1 MGTTRIFL
9 LQLDGD
15 DAAILAGLRQSLRAA
30 GHSVTDLVVASDALS
45 GSDEGPLRTLSEI
58 RSACS
63 PDQPL
68 PAGTAAG
75 VGPSGEGAEPE
86 HPVLVAL
93 GLGACLALWIDALD
107 LPKPRR
113 IRLAT
118 HSVELEQQFVSAPV
132 LAGVVALGPF
142 LGFDFSLERPRL
154 GALGAKGVRL
164 RLCRHRFWAGVMG
177 GLYVHESGGHGLHAD
192 KTPTWAD
199 LARVLPFASV
209 AEILPSLKRPTAVV
223 LDAGAKAADVEV
235 LLRSL
240 SGRVA
245 VLDSPMQSPDLSQV
259 TLAAVDWILK
269 GAPPPDD

>member
-1 MGTTRIFL
+1 MGTTRVFL
-9 LQLDGD
+9 LQLDDD
-15 DAAILAGLRQSLRAA
+15 DAEIIASLRQTLRAA
-30 GHSVTDLVVASDALS
+30 GHSVTDLVVASNALS
-45 GSDEGPLRTLSEI
+45 GRDDGPLRILSEI

-63 PDQPL
+63 PDQSL
-68 PAGTAAG
+68 SESVSGG
-75 VGPSGEGAEPE
+75 VPSASASQPE
-86 HPVLVAL
+86 RPILVAV
-93 GLGACLALWIDALD
+93 GLGACLALWIEALD

-118 HSVELEQQFVSAPV
+118 HSVELEQEFVSSSV

-142 LGFDFSLERPRL
+142 LGFDFSLRRPRL
-154 GALGAKGVRL
+154 GTLGAKGLRL
-164 RLCRHRFWAGVMG
+164 RLCRRRFWAGVMG
-177 GLYVHESGGHGLHAD
+177 GLHVPETGGHGLHAASP
-192 KTPTWAD
+192 PTWAG

-209 AEILPSLKRPTAVV
+209 AEILPSLKRPTALV
-223 LDAGAKAADVEV
+223 LDAGPQAGDVEV

-245 VLDSPMQSPDLSQV
+245 VLDSPMQSPHLSHV